1 MGIYSMVKSNLVKS
15 VNYPEIR
22 TLDEEDKNHDAD
34 MYELQIQG
42 VDCIIALGTAKF
54 AFIDQDVVYYPV
66 YLIKNDR
73 VDSQIGLYEDG
84 DIDIDRL
91 GPLLLYSYVN
101 SEYLKEQEEPA
112 AKTAPPTQ
120 NADGEPDEE
129 DEDEEEDEEDEEEEE
144 EEEDDEEGE
153 EKTFSPLKSQ

>member
-1 MGIYSMVKSNLVKS
+1 MVKSNLVKS

-73 VDSQIGLYEDG
+73 VDSQIGLYEIMKNKQVSVLDEDG

-91 GPLLLYSYVN
+91 GPMLLYSYVN
-101 SEYLKEQEEPA
+101 SEYLKEEEEPA
-112 AKTAPPTQ
+112 KSVPPTQ
-120 NADGEPDEE
+120 DADGAPD
-129 DEDEEEDEEDEEEEE
+129 DEEEEE
-144 EEEDDEEGE
+144 EKKRRKRRRGGRRG
-153 EKTFSPLKSQ
+153 